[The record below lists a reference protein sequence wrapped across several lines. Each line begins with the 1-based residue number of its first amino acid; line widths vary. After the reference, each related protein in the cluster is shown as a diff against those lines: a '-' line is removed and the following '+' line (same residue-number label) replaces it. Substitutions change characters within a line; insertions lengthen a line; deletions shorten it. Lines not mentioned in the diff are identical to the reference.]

1 MYTHTSNVY
10 TAKDTEKIKEWGLL
24 QLYEHI
30 GENIDGNAYANML
43 LNKYKTKS
51 RTLKICTFGDIS
63 MRAGTII
70 NVNLDIGDFV
80 LNNRFTVRECEH
92 TYRDNEE
99 YMWLTVD
106 GGVLNE

>member
-1 MYTHTSNVY
+1 M
-10 TAKDTEKIKEWGLL
+10 
-24 QLYEHI
+24 
-30 GENIDGNAYANML
+30 
-43 LNKYKTKS
+43 
-51 RTLKICTFGDIS
+51 KICTFGDIS

-92 TYRDNEE
+92 TYKDNEE

>member
-1 MYTHTSNVY
+1 
-10 TAKDTEKIKEWGLL
+10 
-24 QLYEHI
+24 
-30 GENIDGNAYANML
+30 
-43 LNKYKTKS
+43 
-51 RTLKICTFGDIS
+51 

-106 GGVLNE
+106 GGVLNEWFM